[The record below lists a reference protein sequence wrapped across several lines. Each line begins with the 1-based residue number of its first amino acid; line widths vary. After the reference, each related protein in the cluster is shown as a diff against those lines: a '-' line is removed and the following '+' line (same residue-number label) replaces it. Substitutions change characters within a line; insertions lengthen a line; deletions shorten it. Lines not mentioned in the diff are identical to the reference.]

1 MYRAEIE
8 GTILEVCENCL
19 KFGEN
24 LGEIQT
30 SEVKAPVKIK
40 PEIKEEET
48 VFVDNYGEL
57 MIESRKKMNL
67 TREEFAKKINEK
79 ESLIKRIESEKM
91 RPDDKLTEKIEKFL
105 GIKLK
110 QLFESKHLEKK
121 PMKGELTLGDIVEV
135 KE

>member
-1 MYRAEIE
+1 LYRAEIE

-40 PEIKEEET
+40 SEIREET

-57 MIESRKKMNL
+57 IVESRKKMNL
-67 TREEFAKKINEK
+67 TREEFAKKINER

>member
-40 PEIKEEET
+40 SEIREET

-57 MIESRKKMNL
+57 IVESRKKMNL
-67 TREEFAKKINEK
+67 TREEFAKKINER

-91 RPDDKLTEKIEKFL
+91 RPDDKLTEKIERFL

>member
-1 MYRAEIE
+1 LYRAEIE

-19 KFGEN
+19 SFGEN
-24 LGEIQT
+24 LGEVHP
-30 SEVKAPVKIK
+30 SELKVPIK
-40 PEIKEEET
+40 FKPAMKEEET

-57 MIESRKKMNL
+57 VVESRKKMNL

-79 ESLIKRIESEKM
+79 ESIIKRIESEKM

-110 QLFESKHLEKK
+110 QQFESKHLEKK

-135 KE
+135 K

>member
-1 MYRAEIE
+1 LYRAEIE

-40 PEIKEEET
+40 SEIREET

-57 MIESRKKMNL
+57 IVESRKKMNL
-67 TREEFAKKINEK
+67 TREEFAKKINER

-91 RPDDKLTEKIEKFL
+91 RPDDKLSEKIEKFL

>member
-40 PEIKEEET
+40 SEIREET

-57 MIESRKKMNL
+57 IVESRKKMNL
-67 TREEFAKKINEK
+67 TREEFAKKINER

-91 RPDDKLTEKIEKFL
+91 RPDDKLTEKIERFL

-121 PMKGELTLGDIVEV
+121 SIKGELTLGDIVEV

>member
-1 MYRAEIE
+1 LYRAEIE

-40 PEIKEEET
+40 SEIREET

-57 MIESRKKMNL
+57 IVESRKKMNL
-67 TREEFAKKINEK
+67 TREEFAKKINER

-91 RPDDKLTEKIEKFL
+91 RPDDKLTEKIERFL

-121 PMKGELTLGDIVEV
+121 SIKGELTLGDIVEV